1 MWGKKKIHV
10 VSFQLDFSGNLT
22 DYSAC
27 VNSRSLG
34 PEAEVNYPITGDA
47 AVNVEIRQ
55 RKHQAQTPFPPA
67 FLGVGL
73 RM

>member
-1 MWGKKKIHV
+1 M
-10 VSFQLDFSGNLT
+10 T

-34 PEAEVNYPITGDA
+34 SEAEVNDPITGDA
-47 AVNVEIRQ
+47 TVNVEIQQ